1 MQIAAQTNGAP
12 ASARSCRGH
21 HGTQFVPVS
30 TGDGRWVYYWL
41 SIPQAWFW
49 RSRNVRE
56 KLELIRGARSGCF
69 VCNLQRDLERE
80 TFSKTF
86 VEA

>member
-1 MQIAAQTNGAP
+1 
-12 ASARSCRGH
+12 
-21 HGTQFVPVS
+21 VS